1 MLLTYDINDE
11 VCLLL
16 DAVKEATAD
25 GIEVNSLLEIALKD
39 IVDGG
44 VVEVSDNNVMLVGV
58 TNGVDVASL
67 FNPTLVELTGT
78 KEINVLL
85 DATLVNAIDGVN
97 MCSLLDVLV
106 PTINVMIE
114 VLYCTALS

>member
-11 VCLLL
+11 ACILL
-16 DAVKEATAD
+16 DAVKEDTAD
-25 GIEVNSLLEIALKD
+25 GIEVNSLLDNALKD
-39 IVDGG
+39 IVDGA
-44 VVEVSDNNVMLVGV
+44 VVEVSDNNVLLVGI
-58 TNGVDVASL
+58 TNGVDVVSL

-78 KEINVLL
+78 NVLL

-97 MCSLLDVLV
+97 MCSLFDVLV

-114 VLYCTALS
+114 VLYCTELS